1 MPSAHDLYRLSKLM
15 NEMNIQDRNQF
26 IANTITILEVDER
39 DRCVNPTESSEL
51 AAFGNA
57 LKAAM
62 QSSRLEVGWFHQLFK
77 DNKNNPY
84 FVRFLKRVLQ
94 K

>member
-1 MPSAHDLYRLSKLM
+1 MPSAHELYRLSKLM
-15 NEMNIQDRNQF
+15 NEMSLQDRNQF

-39 DRCVNPTESSEL
+39 DRCLNATESSDL
-51 AAFGNA
+51 AGFGNA
-57 LKAAM
+57 LKGAM
-62 QSSRLEVGWFHQLFK
+62 QAPRLDVAWFHQLFK